1 MFEEIVREVFA
12 DHDLLPADI
21 PQLDLYM
28 DQVLTLFDE
37 HLRDNKRSPDDKL
50 MTKTMI
56 NNYSKERLLLP
67 VKGKKYTR
75 QHIMQLLCIYQL
87 KQNLLLSDV
96 KALTARG
103 DEIDF
108 EHCYNKFLEI
118 KDGLRQFIPE
128 ELVKAAGE
136 CDLNDP
142 QTVLSLCLSLTAMST
157 YMRRLCETIID
168 KLPEAASRRTA
179 EK

>member
-12 DHDLLPADI
+12 DHDLLPSDV
-21 PQLDLYM
+21 PRLDLYM

-37 HLRDNKRSPDDKL
+37 HLSDNKRSPDDKL

-56 NNYSKERLLLP
+56 NNYSKEHLLMP

-87 KQNLLLSDV
+87 KQGLLLSDI

-103 DEIDF
+103 EEIDF
-108 EHCYNKFLEI
+108 EQCYQKFLEI
-118 KDGLRQFIPE
+118 KEGLRQYIPD
-128 ELVKAAGE
+128 ELAKAAGTV
-136 CDLNDP
+136 DLSDP
-142 QTVLSLCLSLTAMST
+142 QAVLSLCLSLTAMST
-157 YMRRLCETIID
+157 YMRRLCETVID
-168 KLPEAASRRTA
+168 SLPDR
-179 EK
+179 KG